1 MNNIVVTIVL
11 VLCSFLFV
19 VFLTNTITIY
29 AQQQM
34 PRPSN
39 IPPPIPSQ
47 SPSSTAS
54 PKAVKII
61 SPTKGQQIP
70 VGKDLTIS
78 GTSID
83 NANSNCQVSMSI
95 NRVRPYQPATAAGTG
110 GANDYSKWNF
120 VLTPNYTTIKPGPD
134 NRITAKYTCT
144 DNPVVA
150 SPTYSSVNVTG
161 VMDSTSTTVPTANV
175 LLQQQKQQTM
185 TTSNNATIISNGNP
199 NKIIP
204 QGKPSLTMSNN
215 NTNAIVNSVST
226 PAPPTASTPTNTPD
240 SGKLLYLGINSKSAN
255 KADDTNTKAVAHH
268 SSSDDDVGNKI
279 KVNKVH
285 DSDSSGSSSAS
296 STSSSDDDVGNKIK
310 VNKVHDSDSSGSSSA
325 SSTST
330 SSSDDDDD
338 VGNKIKVNKVHD
350 SDSSGSSSASS
361 TSTSSSDDDDDV
373 GNKIKV
379 NKLHPVAHSQPST
392 NIDHTNIDPVP
403 PLISDNTFIHPHP
416 FFQHTHSSNKV
427 HKFGDSSSTSSAS
440 ISDHVTSKVHDSKDD
455 TNYSNGPADNI
466 IKDVENSLKQAG
478 INIDLG

>member
-1 MNNIVVTIVL
+1 MKNIVITIVL

-19 VFLTNTITIY
+19 VFLTNAITIY
-29 AQQQM
+29 AQQQQM
-34 PRPSN
+34 PRPSSN
-39 IPPPIPSQ
+39 TPTQIPSQ
-47 SPSSTAS
+47 SPSTS

-61 SPTKGQQIP
+61 SPIKGQQIP

-83 NANSNCQVSMSI
+83 NANSNCQVSMSV

-144 DNPVVA
+144 DNSVVA

-161 VMDSTSTTVPTANV
+161 VMDSTSTTVPTTNV

-185 TTSNNATIISNGNP
+185 TTSNNATIIGNSNP
-199 NKIIP
+199 NKITP
-204 QGKPSLTMSNN
+204 QGKPSLTMGNN

-226 PAPPTASTPTNTPD
+226 PAPSTASTPTKTPD

-268 SSSDDDVGNKI
+268 SSSDDDVGSKI
-279 KVNKVH
+279 KVNKVR
-285 DSDSSGSSSAS
+285 DSAS
-296 STSSSDDDVGNKIK
+296 SSSSDDDVGSKIK
-310 VNKVHDSDSSGSSSA
+310 VNKVRDSNSGSSSA

-330 SSSDDDDD
+330 SSSDD
-338 VGNKIKVNKVHD
+338 VGKKTKIH
-350 SDSSGSSSASS
+350 
-361 TSTSSSDDDDDV
+361 
-373 GNKIKV
+373 
-379 NKLHPVAHSQPST
+379 KLHPVAHSQSST
-392 NIDHTNIDPVP
+392 NTDHTNIDPVP
-403 PLISDNTFIHPHP
+403 PLISDNTLIHPHPFFQTHP

-427 HKFGDSSSTSSAS
+427 HKVSDSNSGSSSAS
-440 ISDHVTSKVHDSKDD
+440 ISDHVTSKIKVHDSKDD
-455 TNYSNGPADNI
+455 NNYSNELADNI
-466 IKDVENSLKQAG
+466 IKDVENSLKESG